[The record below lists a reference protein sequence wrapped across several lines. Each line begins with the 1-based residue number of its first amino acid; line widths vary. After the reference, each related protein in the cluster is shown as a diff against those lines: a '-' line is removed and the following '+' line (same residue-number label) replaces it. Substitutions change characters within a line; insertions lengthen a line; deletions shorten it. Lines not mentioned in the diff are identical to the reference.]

1 MLPAI
6 VPGSICWTELSTLL
20 CSPAGQVWGRAHF
33 HRGFLSLP
41 STQCLLQPSR
51 DRALSRN
58 LFWRVKAAPDE
69 GWPELNT
76 VLGESLKLPGRA
88 RILTLPTHIP
98 PCHNL
103 PPCNKYLPVLT
114 PSPYGKLI
122 KRGRNPR
129 LISISPA
136 PRPVHLNMYNRLLR
150 ARHFYRHWIL
160 THKQDWQN
168 ICSPGI
174 YILKGMG
181 NDWRR
186 AVFVT

>member
-33 HRGFLSLP
+33 HLGFPSLP

-51 DRALSRN
+51 DKALSRN
-58 LFWRVKAAPDE
+58 LLWMVRAAPDE
-69 GWPELNT
+69 GCPELNT
-76 VLGESLKLPGRA
+76 VLGESLKTPGRT

-114 PSPYGKLI
+114 PSPCGKLI
-122 KRGRNPR
+122 KRGINPR

-136 PRPVHLNMYNRLLR
+136 PSPVRLKMYNSLLC
-150 ARHFYRHWIL
+150 ARHHSKHF
-160 THKQDWQN
+160 
-168 ICSPGI
+168 ICMNLFNP
-174 YILKGMG
+174 
-181 NDWRR
+181 NNC
-186 AVFVT
+186 